1 MKYNLRCNRNI
12 SEKMT
17 KKDFVYDIRPP
28 IQSSRKL
35 EEGKYPI
42 VLPLQLRKKHSTD
55 SKMPQY
61 SVISEKNDYNQN
73 NDEMNLS
80 EQRALKFECNFCHEQ
95 IATLLSLSTHIKFHR
110 RRYCKYC
117 YWILPENETM
127 KEHIESTH
135 RIDPESLFWEEE
147 KLTLKKRSSETS
159 LDAQIAQIV

>member
-1 MKYNLRCNRNI
+1 MIYLQDFINGLGEAMKYNLRCNRNI

-61 SVISEKNDYNQN
+61 SVISEKNDYNSN
-73 NDEMNLS
+73 DDEMNLS

-135 RIDPESLFWEEE
+135 RIDPGMNIC
-147 KLTLKKRSSETS
+147 TLDFS
-159 LDAQIAQIV
+159 I

>member
-42 VLPLQLRKKHSTD
+42 VVPLQLRRKPNMD
-55 SKMPQY
+55 SKVPRY
-61 SVISEKNDYNQN
+61 TVISEKDNYKNDN
-73 NDEMNLS
+73 NVINLS
-80 EQRALKFECNFCHEQ
+80 DERVSKFECNFCHEQ

-110 RRYCKYC
+110 QRYCKYC
-117 YWILPENETM
+117 YWILLENETM
-127 KEHIESTH
+127 EEHIDNIH
-135 RIDPESLFWEEE
+135 RIDS
-147 KLTLKKRSSETS
+147 RN
-159 LDAQIAQIV
+159 IVGTTI